1 MIPIPFRALLPRA
14 IEDAKRLMGYLSVT
28 WLRVC
33 VLNKGRG

>member
-1 MIPIPFRALLPRA
+1 MVEEALVLVV
-14 IEDAKRLMGYLSVT
+14 LVMGYLSVT